1 MNINQPYRSVSGF
14 TLIELVV
21 VIAILAILAATAIPK
36 FIDLRSQAVVAAA
49 QGVAGAISSGTSVN
63 FAARAVGSTLTG
75 SATVVSTCAQ
85 SIRTLQGAVTPTG
98 ASFPAG
104 PTSVAPGL
112 TTACVFNYTSGSIT
126 TAATA
131 VVIGSS

>member
-1 MNINQPYRSVSGF
+1 MQIRSVSGF

-36 FIDLRSQAVVAAA
+36 FIDLRSEAVIAAA
-49 QGVAGAISSGTSVN
+49 QGIAGAIASGTAIN
-63 FAARAVGSTLTG
+63 FAARSTTIIG
-75 SATVVSTCAQ
+75 TSTTVSSCAD
-85 SIRTLQGAVTPTG
+85 SVRTLQGGVTPTG
-98 ASFPAG
+98 VSFAAAG
-104 PTSVAPGL
+104 SVAPGL
-112 TTACVFNYTSGSIT
+112 AIACVFNYSSGAIT